1 MTGYCALAGKAGG
14 AASLCLE
21 FFVFLFVS
29 RQKGI
34 KVRGCIEG
42 LN

>member
-1 MTGYCALAGKAGG
+1 LCVGRQSGR
-14 AASLCLE
+14 SHRSCLE

-34 KVRGCIEG
+34 KDK
-42 LN
+42 